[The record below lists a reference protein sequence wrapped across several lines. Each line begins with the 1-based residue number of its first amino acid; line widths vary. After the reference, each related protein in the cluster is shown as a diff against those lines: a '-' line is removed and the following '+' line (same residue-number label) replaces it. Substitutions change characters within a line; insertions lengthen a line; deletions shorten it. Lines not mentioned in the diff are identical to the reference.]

1 MELNKIIYKTADN
14 IATITLND
22 PAKRN
27 SWDFPGQGGMTDQFY
42 HVLEQARDDDAVK
55 VIIIKGAG
63 SDFSAGHDYDADMY
77 EGPAF
82 GVEDVKKGEGVR
94 RASERKRFDLHRET
108 YFNHCDKLFL
118 NPKLT
123 IAQVQGYCAGEG
135 TMIMCECDFSIAAE
149 DAQIGHPEQRMGF
162 AGSSIPTIPHLI
174 LSVGLK
180 RTLYLLLTGSMI
192 SGKTAHD
199 WGMIT
204 SAVPA
209 SQLEEEVQKIAKAAT
224 LLPRDGIAIGKAT
237 RHLLYDQLGL
247 TTGYAAGY
255 FSETLFSNIV
265 WEPDEYSFFIEQAKK
280 GADASFKEMQERYKG
295 VID

>member
-1 MELNKIIYKTADN
+1 MDLNKIIYKKEGN

-22 PAKRN
+22 PERRN
-27 SWDFPGQGGMTDQFY
+27 LWDFPGQGGMTDQFY
-42 HVLEQARDDDAVK
+42 YALDQAKEDDEVKAV
-55 VIIIKGAG
+55 IIKGAG
-63 SDFSAGHDYDADMY
+63 KDFSAGHDYDADVY
-77 EGPAF
+77 EGSSF
-82 GVEDVKKGEGVR
+82 GAEDVKAAGVR
-94 RASERKRFDLHRET
+94 RASERRRFDAHRET
-108 YFNHCDKLFL
+108 YFAHLEKLFL
-118 NPKLT
+118 CPKIT

-135 TMIMCECDFSIAAE
+135 TMIMCECDFSVADE

-180 RTLYLLLTGSMI
+180 RAMYLLLTGSMI
-192 SGKTAHD
+192 SGKVAHEWGLITTAVTAD
-199 WGMIT
+199 K
-204 SAVPA
+204 
-209 SQLEEEVQKIAKAAT
+209 LDEEVQKLAKAIT

-265 WEPDEYSFFIEQAKK
+265 WEPDEYSFFIEKTKK
-280 GADASFKEMQERYKG
+280 GAEASFRELEERYKG
-295 VID
+295 ILD